1 MVLTIQPLILMGMP
15 RRAIRKMKEARPPAV
30 SLSAAISLPP
40 NQRIAPVAAVK
51 MKVIREPWEAKRRVA
66 E

>member
-1 MVLTIQPLILMGMP
+1 MTIQPLILMGIP
-15 RRAIRKMKEARPPAV
+15 SRAMRNMKEARPPAV

-51 MKVIREPWEAKRRVA
+51 MKVISEPCEAKSRVA